1 MYCITINLP
10 PISPA
15 VAKPCECVCV
25 FSVSASVF
33 GVCLDSR
40 YFPQVNDGRKRWPTA
55 CRPYQLPIHTDFPF
69 TGVFGCLLTCDI
81 LNIQTHIIPNN
92 ISPLPTSHS
101 HRISLYRCLGVCSHA
116 IFCTHMCIHTLRF
129 TGKRQIECVSI
140 SVYVLSVSLSVCGVR
155 WLEIVCTDPTRFA
168 GLLIRWFRIKQV
180 VNLFWCS
187 PFSFF

>member
-81 LNIQTHIIPNN
+81 LNIQIHIIPNN

-101 HRISLYRCLGVCSHA
+101 HRLSIHRCVWVSVNVRYFEYTNAHNTQQHITPTSFPFTPTFHSQVCLGVC
-116 IFCTHMCIHTLRF
+116 
-129 TGKRQIECVSI
+129 
-140 SVYVLSVSLSVCGVR
+140 
-155 WLEIVCTDPTRFA
+155 
-168 GLLIRWFRIKQV
+168 
-180 VNLFWCS
+180 
-187 PFSFF
+187 